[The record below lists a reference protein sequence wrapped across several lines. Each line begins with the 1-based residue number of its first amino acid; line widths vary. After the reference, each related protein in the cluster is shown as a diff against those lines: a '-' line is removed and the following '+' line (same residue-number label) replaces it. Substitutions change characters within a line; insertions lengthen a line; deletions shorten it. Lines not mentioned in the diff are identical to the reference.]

1 MTNVVNLDARH
12 VQILGG
18 GGKLFEIP
26 TKLNRLNTGTKLKF
40 PAYLK
45 AINHKN
51 TP

>member
-12 VQILGG
+12 VQILEGG
-18 GGKLFEIP
+18 ELFEIP